1 MAGPCRPRA
10 GCLPPRGSRART
22 PLAGGGCTGS
32 WSRRSPRGARP
43 SSSSPSLPCILPT
56 AHPRTSLSP
65 HPCGKWS
72 GLRGSHPVRGSR
84 GGALRGPGAARLTR
98 GGTADGRG
106 LCRQGAAKA
115 LIFPVVQQF
124 TEAFVQALQVPD
136 GPTSD
141 SGFKMEVLKV
151 CAWDWGCPGA
161 AAAPPASRAT
171 PGLVSAS
178 SGGDGPGE
186 ELPEAHGVLHAAD
199 PAHRLEH
206 ADRQRGFI
214 SFPGAAAGRLGG
226 WRPRTRPSA
235 SAPPGSWNL
244 RFVSPSL

>member
-1 MAGPCRPRA
+1 MR
-10 GCLPPRGSRART
+10 GC
-22 PLAGGGCTGS
+22 
-32 WSRRSPRGARP
+32 
-43 SSSSPSLPCILPT
+43 
-56 AHPRTSLSP
+56 
-65 HPCGKWS
+65 
-72 GLRGSHPVRGSR
+72 R

-226 WRPRTRPSA
+226 WAAGALGRGPQRLLLLVAGICASCLPRCR
-235 SAPPGSWNL
+235 
-244 RFVSPSL
+244 RFVKQTPSSISLLSVILT

>member
-1 MAGPCRPRA
+1 M
-10 GCLPPRGSRART
+10 
-22 PLAGGGCTGS
+22 
-32 WSRRSPRGARP
+32 
-43 SSSSPSLPCILPT
+43 
-56 AHPRTSLSP
+56 
-65 HPCGKWS
+65 
-72 GLRGSHPVRGSR
+72 RGSR

-214 SFPGAAAGRLGG
+214 SFPGAAAGRLA
-226 WRPRTRPSA
+226 PSDEA
-235 SAPPGSWNL
+235 LSVCSSW
-244 RFVSPSL
+244 